1 MFPCNNNVNSC
12 YNNHDGYAQNYDI
25 DSKYGIYCHDS
36 TYQSSD
42 SSLTHS
48 ETINSTPTNSEQDY
62 QTINS
67 TLNGT
72 YLTDQELPN
81 QTFSSAS
88 NVFGDL

>member
-1 MFPCNNNVNSC
+1 MNQVKEKQCKLNEVES
-12 YNNHDGYAQNYDI
+12 
-25 DSKYGIYCHDS
+25 SKEDY
-36 TYQSSD
+36 
-42 SSLTHS
+42 
-48 ETINSTPTNSEQDY
+48 EEENNSEEKKLQQL